1 MESKFLKIQLPQP
14 YLLLELLAKLFI
26 IGVFSVEGGIK
37 AWFECI
43 LLITA
48 LCGCG
53 YLIWWQI
60 PFLVLVII
68 LSPIVAGLFCLTIP
82 QYVDSKSL
90 TANDQVISALKIIS
104 VYNLNE
110 ISTLSGAS
118 LDTRLEQLL
127 EAKKILQDNPGIFDK
142 ISKLQ
147 SVFDDINQTYEVANE
162 TIEYQHEVDAERNR
176 EFERQRQRDEE
187 RRKREQD
194 EKLRRDKEVYQ
205 AKLKEEA
212 IKDEQEKI
220 KQKERDK
227 EQQEEIERQHQRA
240 AWIREER
247 RKANYT
253 GGCPPDRSSGEARCP
268 PGYPVK
274 VTSHKTEDGYDG
286 IIWQKK
292 HKKYPSIKP
301 EWCYRSIQEAEAER
315 EKYRFRKPKYPK
327 E

>member
-26 IGVFSVEGGIK
+26 IGIFSVEGGIK

-43 LLITA
+43 LIITA

-60 PFLVLVII
+60 PLLILVII

-82 QYVDSKSL
+82 QYVNSENL
-90 TANDQVISALKIIS
+90 TANDQVISVLKTIS
-104 VYNLNE
+104 IYNLNE
-110 ISTLSGAS
+110 ISKLSGTF

-127 EAKKILQDNPGIFDK
+127 KAKKILQDNPEIFNK

-147 SVFDDINQTYEVANE
+147 SVFDDIHQAYEVANE
-162 TIEYQHEVDAERNR
+162 IIEYQHEVDAERNR

-187 RRKREQD
+187 RRKREQA

-205 AKLKEEA
+205 EKLKEEA

-220 KQKERDK
+220 RQKEREK
-227 EQQEEIERQHQRA
+227 EQQEKIERQHQRV

-268 PGYPVK
+268 PDYPVK
-274 VTSHKTEDGYDG
+274 VTLNKTKDGYDG
-286 IIWQKK
+286 IIWDPSDKA
-292 HKKYPSIKP
+292 KYELVTNPL
-301 EWCYRSIQEAEAER
+301 R
-315 EKYRFRKPKYPK
+315 KYHEIVCSKDKLSS
-327 E
+327 